1 MKKLFCDCK
10 TDAEKSAFF
19 LSGRAVETGVIAAAI
34 SNDVAMAYH
43 RCDEF
48 KEELDALRAKIG
60 RMEKQEPVAWMD
72 RNGTLYNT
80 VSHVR
85 ASDKPLYALPGAQA
99 QPDCGEAGHD
109 EGRCGNRQCLPG
121 AQGE

>member
-1 MKKLFCDCK
+1 MEKLFCDCK

-48 KEELDALRAKIG
+48 KKEVDTLRAKIAE
-60 RMEKQEPVAWMD
+60 MEKQVPIC
-72 RNGTLYNT
+72 
-80 VSHVR
+80 R
-85 ASDKPLYALPGAQA
+85 AEDLRHAEILLPSLSLMPEDKLYALPGAK
-99 QPDCGEAGHD
+99 GE
-109 EGRCGNRQCLPG
+109 EK
-121 AQGE
+121 